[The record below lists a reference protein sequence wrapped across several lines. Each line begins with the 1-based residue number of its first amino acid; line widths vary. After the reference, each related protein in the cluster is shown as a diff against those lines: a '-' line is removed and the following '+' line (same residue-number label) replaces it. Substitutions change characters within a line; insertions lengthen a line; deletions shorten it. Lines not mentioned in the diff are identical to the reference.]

1 MLNCVSIK
9 SAGPSMS
16 SNRHSALSETNSKAN
31 SKKKVDISLF
41 EFVALM
47 ATMTSLVA
55 LSIDS
60 VLPALSQIGAYLKVT
75 DPSQTHLIVSL
86 FFVGMAFGQ
95 LYYGP
100 LSDDRGRRYVII
112 SGLIVFAI
120 GSLICIN
127 AESLEVMLIGRV
139 IQAFGVSGP
148 RIATLAVIRDKYE
161 GEAMAR
167 VMSFIMMVFIL
178 VPMLAPILGQTI
190 LFWFSWQ
197 HIFLSFLVYGTL
209 IGLWFFA
216 RQPETLAKEKRLPF
230 SWSQLWISSKFILSH
245 KLVMF
250 YTLSSGTIFGAFLAY
265 ISSSQTLF
273 QDIYNTGELFP
284 MYFAMLALSIGL
296 ASFIN
301 GNLVMRLGMRKLC
314 NWAMLGWL
322 IFSSVLTALCFAYDG
337 VPLLWQ
343 FVSVLFCAFFCIG
356 ILFGNVK
363 AMAMQPLGDMAGL
376 GAAII
381 GSLSSIISVPAA
393 IFVSSFI
400 DASITPVALGFL
412 GFGSVSFVF
421 YWNANK
427 P

>member
-1 MLNCVSIK
+1 
-9 SAGPSMS
+9 MS
-16 SNRHSALSETNSKAN
+16 SNRHPTSGKTNSKTKA
-31 SKKKVDISLF
+31 DIGLF

-60 VLPALSQIGAYLKVT
+60 VLPALSQIGAYLEVT
-75 DPSQTHLIVSL
+75 DSRQTHLIVSV
-86 FFVGMAFGQ
+86 FFVGMALGQ
-95 LYYGP
+95 LFYGP
-100 LSDDRGRRYVII
+100 LSDDKGRRYVII
-112 SGLIVFAI
+112 SGLIVFAV
-120 GSLICIN
+120 GSLVCIN

-148 RIATLAVIRDKYE
+148 RVATLAVIRDKYE

-178 VPMLAPILGQTI
+178 VPMLAPIFGQTI

-197 HIFLSFLVYGTL
+197 HIFSSFLIYGLL
-209 IGLWFFA
+209 IGLWFFI
-216 RQPETLAKEKRLPF
+216 RQPETLPKEKRLPF
-230 SWSQLWISSKFILSH
+230 SWSQLRISSKFILTH
-245 KLVMF
+245 KLVMC

-273 QDIYNTGELFP
+273 QDIYDTGELFP
-284 MYFAMLALSIGL
+284 MYFAMLAFSIGL

-314 NWAMLGWL
+314 TWAMLGWL
-322 IFSSVLTALCFAYDG
+322 LFSSVLTSLCFVYDG
-337 VPLLWQ
+337 VPPLWQ
-343 FVSVLFCAFFCIG
+343 FVSVLFCTFFCIG
-356 ILFGNVK
+356 ILFGNVNS
-363 AMAMQPLGDMAGL
+363 MAMQPLGAMAGL

-381 GSLSSIISVPAA
+381 GSLSSIISVPTA
-393 IFVSSFI
+393 IFIGSFI
-400 DASITPVALGFL
+400 NSTITPVALGFL
-412 GFGSVSFVF
+412 GFGSVSFVL

>member
-1 MLNCVSIK
+1 M
-9 SAGPSMS
+9 
-16 SNRHSALSETNSKAN
+16 AL
-31 SKKKVDISLF
+31 
-41 EFVALM
+41 
-47 ATMTSLVA
+47 MTSLVA

-60 VLPALSQIGAYLKVT
+60 VLPALTQIGMDLGVT
-75 DPSQTHLIVSL
+75 DPRKNHLIVSL
-86 FFVGMAFGQ
+86 FFVGMALGQ

-100 LSDDRGRRYVII
+100 LSDDKGRRYVIV

-120 GSLICIN
+120 GSLICMN
-127 AESLEVMLIGRV
+127 AGSLEVMLIGRV

-178 VPMLAPILGQTI
+178 VPMLAPIFGQTI

-197 HIFLSFLVYGTL
+197 HIFSSFLIYGL
-209 IGLWFFA
+209 FIGLWFFV
-216 RQPETLAKEKRLPF
+216 RQPETLPKEKRLPF
-230 SWSQLWISSKFILSH
+230 SWSQLWVSSKFILSN

-250 YTLSSGTIFGAFLAY
+250 YTLSSGTIFGGFLAY

-284 MYFAMLALSIGL
+284 MYFAMLAFSIGL

-314 NWAMLGWL
+314 TWAMIGWL
-322 IFSSVLTALCFAYDG
+322 VFSSVLTTLCLVYDG
-337 VPLLWQ
+337 IPPLWQ
-343 FVSVLFCAFFCIG
+343 FVSVMFCAFFCIG
-356 ILFGNVK
+356 ILFGNVN
-363 AMAMQPLGDMAGL
+363 AMAMQPLGEMAGL

-393 IFVSSFI
+393 IFVSRFI
-400 DASITPVALGFL
+400 DSSITPVALGFL
-412 GFGSVSFVF
+412 GFGSVSFVL

-427 P
+427 S

>member
-1 MLNCVSIK
+1 
-9 SAGPSMS
+9 MS
-16 SNRHSALSETNSKAN
+16 SEHNSIPNKINSKAN
-31 SKKKVDISLF
+31 SKKKVDIGLF
-41 EFVALM
+41 EFVTLM
-47 ATMTSLVA
+47 ALMTSLVA
-55 LSIDS
+55 LRIDS
-60 VLPALSQIGAYLKVT
+60 VLPALTQIGMDLVVT
-75 DPSQTHLIVSL
+75 DPRQNHLIVSL
-86 FFVGMAFGQ
+86 FFVGMALGQ

-100 LSDDRGRRYVII
+100 LSDDKGRRYVII

-120 GSLICIN
+120 GSLICMN
-127 AESLEVMLIGRV
+127 AGSLEVMLIGRV

-178 VPMLAPILGQTI
+178 VPMLAPIFGQTI

-197 HIFLSFLVYGTL
+197 HIFSSFLIYGL
-209 IGLWFFA
+209 FIGLWFFV
-216 RQPETLAKEKRLPF
+216 RQPETLPKEKRLPF
-230 SWSQLWISSKFILSH
+230 SWSQLWVSSKFILSN

-250 YTLSSGTIFGAFLAY
+250 YTLSSGTIFGGFLAY

-284 MYFAMLALSIGL
+284 MYFAMLAFSIGL

-314 NWAMLGWL
+314 TWAMIGWL
-322 IFSSVLTALCFAYDG
+322 VFSSVLTTLCLVYDG
-337 VPLLWQ
+337 IPPLRQ
-343 FVSVLFCAFFCIG
+343 FVSVMFCAFFCIG
-356 ILFGNVK
+356 ILFGNIN
-363 AMAMQPLGDMAGL
+363 AMAMQPLGEMAGL

-400 DASITPVALGFL
+400 DSSITPVALGFL
-412 GFGSVSFVF
+412 GFGSVSFAL

-427 P
+427 S

>member
-1 MLNCVSIK
+1 
-9 SAGPSMS
+9 MS
-16 SNRHSALSETNSKAN
+16 SNRHPAPSDTDNKTNTKINNKTNSKTDG
-31 SKKKVDISLF
+31 KKKADIGLS

-75 DPSQTHLIVSL
+75 DPSQTHLIVSV

-100 LSDDRGRRYVII
+100 LSDGRGRRYVII

-120 GSLICIN
+120 GSLVCIN

-197 HIFLSFLVYGTL
+197 HIFSSFLIYGTL
-209 IGLWFFA
+209 IGLWFFI
-216 RQPETLAKEKRLPF
+216 RQPETLPKEKRLPF
-230 SWSQLWISSKFILSH
+230 SWSQLWASSKFILSH

-250 YTLSSGTIFGAFLAY
+250 YTFSSGTIFGAFLAY

-273 QDIYNTGELFP
+273 QDIYDTGELFP

-314 NWAMLGWL
+314 NWAMVGWL
-322 IFSSVLTALCFAYDG
+322 IFSSVLTALCLAYDG
-337 VPLLWQ
+337 VPALWQ

-356 ILFGNVK
+356 ILFGNIK
-363 AMAMQPLGDMAGL
+363 AMAMQPLGEIAGL

-393 IFVSSFI
+393 IFIGSFI
-400 DASITPVALGFL
+400 ESSITPVALGFL
-412 GFGSVSFVF
+412 GFGSLSFLL
-421 YWNANK
+421 YWHADK

>member
-1 MLNCVSIK
+1 
-9 SAGPSMS
+9 MS
-16 SNRHSALSETNSKAN
+16 SEHNSIPNKINSKAN
-31 SKKKVDISLF
+31 SKKKVDIGLF
-41 EFVALM
+41 EFVTLM
-47 ATMTSLVA
+47 ALMTSLVA

-60 VLPALSQIGAYLKVT
+60 VLPALTQIGMDLGVT
-75 DPSQTHLIVSL
+75 DPRQNHLIVSL
-86 FFVGMAFGQ
+86 FFVGMALGQ

-100 LSDDRGRRYVII
+100 LSDDKGRRYVII

-120 GSLICIN
+120 GSLICMN
-127 AESLEVMLIGRV
+127 AGSLEVMLIGRV

-178 VPMLAPILGQTI
+178 VPMLAPIFGQTI

-197 HIFLSFLVYGTL
+197 HIFSSFLIYGL
-209 IGLWFFA
+209 FIGLWFFV
-216 RQPETLAKEKRLPF
+216 RQPETLPKEKRLPF
-230 SWSQLWISSKFILSH
+230 SWSQLWVSSKFILSN

-250 YTLSSGTIFGAFLAY
+250 YTLSSGTIFGGFLAY

-284 MYFAMLALSIGL
+284 MYFAMLAFSIGL

-314 NWAMLGWL
+314 TWAMIGWL
-322 IFSSVLTALCFAYDG
+322 VFSSVLTTLCLVYDG
-337 VPLLWQ
+337 IPPLRQ
-343 FVSVLFCAFFCIG
+343 FVSVMFCAFFCIG
-356 ILFGNVK
+356 ILFGNIN
-363 AMAMQPLGDMAGL
+363 AMAMQPLGEMAGL

-400 DASITPVALGFL
+400 DSSITPVALGFL
-412 GFGSVSFVF
+412 GFGSVSFAL

-427 P
+427 S

>member
-1 MLNCVSIK
+1 MN
-9 SAGPSMS
+9 AG
-16 SNRHSALSETNSKAN
+16 
-31 SKKKVDISLF
+31 
-41 EFVALM
+41 
-47 ATMTSLVA
+47 
-55 LSIDS
+55 
-60 VLPALSQIGAYLKVT
+60 
-75 DPSQTHLIVSL
+75 
-86 FFVGMAFGQ
+86 
-95 LYYGP
+95 
-100 LSDDRGRRYVII
+100 
-112 SGLIVFAI
+112 
-120 GSLICIN
+120 
-127 AESLEVMLIGRV
+127 SLEVMLIGRV

-178 VPMLAPILGQTI
+178 VPMLAPIFGQTI

-197 HIFLSFLVYGTL
+197 HIFSSFLIYGL
-209 IGLWFFA
+209 FIGLWFFV
-216 RQPETLAKEKRLPF
+216 RQPETLPKEKRLPF
-230 SWSQLWISSKFILSH
+230 SWSQLWVSSKFILSN

-250 YTLSSGTIFGAFLAY
+250 YTLSSGTIFGGFLAY

-284 MYFAMLALSIGL
+284 MYFAMLAFSIGL

-314 NWAMLGWL
+314 TWAMIGWL
-322 IFSSVLTALCFAYDG
+322 VFSSVLTTLCLVYDG
-337 VPLLWQ
+337 IPPLWQ
-343 FVSVLFCAFFCIG
+343 FVSVMFCAFFCIG
-356 ILFGNVK
+356 ILFGNIN
-363 AMAMQPLGDMAGL
+363 AMAMQPLGEMAGL

-400 DASITPVALGFL
+400 DSSITPVALGFL
-412 GFGSVSFVF
+412 GFGSVSFVL

-427 P
+427 S

>member
-1 MLNCVSIK
+1 
-9 SAGPSMS
+9 MS
-16 SNRHSALSETNSKAN
+16 SNRHPTPGKTNSTTISKNISKTNSKT
-31 SKKKVDISLF
+31 KTDIGLF

-60 VLPALSQIGAYLKVT
+60 VLPALSQIGAYLEVT
-75 DPSQTHLIVSL
+75 DSRQTHLIVSV
-86 FFVGMAFGQ
+86 FFVGMALGQ

-100 LSDDRGRRYVII
+100 LSDDKGRRYVII

-120 GSLICIN
+120 GSLVCIN

-148 RIATLAVIRDKYE
+148 RVATLAVIRDKYE

-178 VPMLAPILGQTI
+178 VPMLAPIFGQTI

-197 HIFLSFLVYGTL
+197 HIFSSFLVYGLL
-209 IGLWFFA
+209 IGLWFFI
-216 RQPETLAKEKRLPF
+216 RQPETLPKEKRLPF
-230 SWSQLWISSKFILSH
+230 SWSQLRISSKFILTH
-245 KLVMF
+245 KLVMC

-273 QDIYNTGELFP
+273 QDIYDTGELFP
-284 MYFAMLALSIGL
+284 MYFAMLAFSIGL

-314 NWAMLGWL
+314 TWAMLGWL
-322 IFSSVLTALCFAYDG
+322 LFSSVLTSLCFVYDG
-337 VPLLWQ
+337 VPPLWQ
-343 FVSVLFCAFFCIG
+343 FVSVLFCTFFCIG
-356 ILFGNVK
+356 ILFGNVNS
-363 AMAMQPLGDMAGL
+363 MAMQPLGAMAGL

-381 GSLSSIISVPAA
+381 GSLSSIISVPTA
-393 IFVSSFI
+393 IFIGSFI
-400 DASITPVALGFL
+400 DSSITPVALGFL
-412 GFGSVSFVF
+412 GFGSVSFVL

>member
-1 MLNCVSIK
+1 
-9 SAGPSMS
+9 MS
-16 SNRHSALSETNSKAN
+16 SEHNSIPNKINSKAN
-31 SKKKVDISLF
+31 SKKKVDIGLF
-41 EFVALM
+41 EFVTLM
-47 ATMTSLVA
+47 ALMTSLVA

-60 VLPALSQIGAYLKVT
+60 VLPALTQIGMDLGVT
-75 DPSQTHLIVSL
+75 DPRQNHLIVSL
-86 FFVGMAFGQ
+86 FFVGMALGQ

-100 LSDDRGRRYVII
+100 LSDDKGRRYVII

-120 GSLICIN
+120 GSLICMN
-127 AESLEVMLIGRV
+127 AGSLEVMLIGRV

-178 VPMLAPILGQTI
+178 VPMLAPIFGQTI

-197 HIFLSFLVYGTL
+197 HIFSSFLIYGL
-209 IGLWFFA
+209 FIGLWFFV
-216 RQPETLAKEKRLPF
+216 RQPETLPKEKRLPF
-230 SWSQLWISSKFILSH
+230 SWSQLWVSSKFILSN

-250 YTLSSGTIFGAFLAY
+250 YTLSSGTIFGGFLAY

-284 MYFAMLALSIGL
+284 MYFAMLAFSIGL

-314 NWAMLGWL
+314 TWAMIGWL
-322 IFSSVLTALCFAYDG
+322 VFSSVLTTLCLVYDG
-337 VPLLWQ
+337 IPPLWQ
-343 FVSVLFCAFFCIG
+343 FVSVMFCAFFCIG
-356 ILFGNVK
+356 ILFGNVN
-363 AMAMQPLGDMAGL
+363 AMAMQPLGEMAGL

-400 DASITPVALGFL
+400 DSSITPVALGFL
-412 GFGSVSFVF
+412 GFGSVSFVL

-427 P
+427 S

>member
-1 MLNCVSIK
+1 
-9 SAGPSMS
+9 MS
-16 SNRHSALSETNSKAN
+16 SEHNSIPNKINSKAN
-31 SKKKVDISLF
+31 SKKKVDIGLF
-41 EFVALM
+41 EFVTLM
-47 ATMTSLVA
+47 ALMTSLVA

-60 VLPALSQIGAYLKVT
+60 VLPALTQIGMDLGVT
-75 DPSQTHLIVSL
+75 DPRQNHLIVSL
-86 FFVGMAFGQ
+86 FFVGMALGQ

-100 LSDDRGRRYVII
+100 LSDDKGRRYVII

-120 GSLICIN
+120 GSLICMN
-127 AESLEVMLIGRV
+127 AGSLEVMLIGRV

-178 VPMLAPILGQTI
+178 VPMLAPIFGQTI

-197 HIFLSFLVYGTL
+197 HIFSSFLIYGL
-209 IGLWFFA
+209 FIGLWFFV
-216 RQPETLAKEKRLPF
+216 RQPETLPKEKRLPF
-230 SWSQLWISSKFILSH
+230 SWSQLWVSSKFILSN

-250 YTLSSGTIFGAFLAY
+250 YTLSSGTIFGGFLAY

-284 MYFAMLALSIGL
+284 MYFAMLAFSIGL

-314 NWAMLGWL
+314 TWAMIGWL
-322 IFSSVLTALCFAYDG
+322 VFSSVLTTLCLVYDG
-337 VPLLWQ
+337 IPPLWQ
-343 FVSVLFCAFFCIG
+343 FVSVMFCAFFCIG
-356 ILFGNVK
+356 ILFGNIN
-363 AMAMQPLGDMAGL
+363 AMAMQPLGEMAGL

-400 DASITPVALGFL
+400 DSSITPVALGFL
-412 GFGSVSFVF
+412 GFGSVSFVL

-427 P
+427 S